1 MRSGRWT
8 IVKAEP
14 TLPPAIGV
22 LSSALVA
29 GVALWLS
36 RASFD
41 LAGTA
46 EAPLRVAMLPA
57 IPELAGLIVLSLLIA
72 GTIASLLSWRP
83 VAADILSP
91 LFALALLALPYLPWL
106 PDWVPAI
113 GLLAGPGRSIVW
125 MIVLGQVLWLFVAE
139 LTKRWR
145 SSLAPGA
152 AHAGHYVLVFAVSL
166 AVFVWTASRID
177 GVFDAFPIRL
187 MAAAGVAV
195 LVWWSALAVSR
206 SKTAATFAWASVCF
220 SAPFLL
226 NTRLLVPGA
235 FIDLFTTI
243 RNSPAAHLASLA
255 TGAPGVLFDQEFGLF
270 AYAPVLLLGFV
281 GLCALALE
289 RSQRTLA
296 LALIGAV
303 LLLIAVAGSLDP
315 WWSDSMMPGKTV
327 LLVLPLLAPPI
338 AWLYARVA
346 GNTGGR
352 AGLQVLLLISLAVT
366 LTIVRDIASVPL
378 PQEGDG
384 SSSFLQWL
392 SPTWQLWHDAPSY
405 IASIPLAL
413 PLSVLWL
420 GTGALAGWLMSRVT
434 GARGRA
440 ALFATTTTLVA
451 VVAAATISG
460 ELLRGEKQ
468 RGFDAEG
475 RVLFPMLET
484 FTPAVR
490 PIGVRYDPFSIVS
503 PAALPP
509 LFSLAASPGQ
519 RVDRQPVGVVLNA
532 RFRLPAGEYQ
542 VDMQASDVAGTVP
555 NASVGLQVGREGRP
569 LETWPLALVPGDW
582 TQHRFRLPLDA
593 EFVGFR
599 ASRPAERTI
608 AAIRLKALTVEE
620 APRRHQAPTLLSAAD
635 FGIARAFFH
644 DSGAYMEAD
653 GFWVKGRTNLRMTLL
668 KLRKSDAFLTL
679 AIHSGARP
687 NLITLATPDW
697 QKQIELA
704 PGVTM
709 RIAVPSKA
717 GEALM
722 PLSITTADG
731 FVPAELEP
739 GSKDRRLLGAWVTF
753 IRDDTS
759 RTSAVP

>member
-1 MRSGRWT
+1 
-8 IVKAEP
+8 VKAEP
-14 TLPPAIGV
+14 TLPPAIVV

-36 RASFD
+36 RGSFD

-46 EAPLRVAMLPA
+46 AAPLRVAMLPA
-57 IPELAGLIVLSLLIA
+57 LPELAGLIVLSLLIA

-106 PDWVPAI
+106 PDWLPALR
-113 GLLAGPGRSIVW
+113 LLAGPGRSIVW
-125 MIVLGQVLWLFVAE
+125 MIVIGQVLWLLVAE

-145 SSLAPGA
+145 SGRAPGPA
-152 AHAGHYVLVFAVSL
+152 KAGHYVRHYVLVLAVSL
-166 AVFVWTASRID
+166 AVFVWAASRIA
-177 GVFDAFPIRL
+177 GVLDTVPIRL
-187 MAAAGVAV
+187 TAAAGIAV
-195 LVWWSALAVSR
+195 LVWWSAFAVSR
-206 SKTAATFAWASVCF
+206 SKPAATFAWASVCF

-226 NTRLLVPGA
+226 NTRQFVPGA
-235 FIDLFTTI
+235 FIDLFTTL
-243 RNSPAAHLASLA
+243 RNLPAAHVESLA

-281 GLCALALE
+281 GLVALALQ

-296 LALIGAV
+296 LALSGAV
-303 LLLIAVAGSLDP
+303 LILIAVAGSLDP

-327 LLVLPLLAPPI
+327 LLVLPLLGPPI
-338 AWLYARVA
+338 AWLYARVS

-352 AGLQVLLLISLAVT
+352 AGLQILLLISLAVT
-366 LTIVRDIASVPL
+366 LTIVRDITSVPL

-405 IASIPLAL
+405 IASMPLAL
-413 PLSVLWL
+413 PRAVLWL
-420 GTGALAGWLMSRVT
+420 VTGALAGWLMSRMT
-434 GARGRA
+434 GTRGRA
-440 ALFATTTTLVA
+440 ALFATTVTLAA
-451 VVAAATISG
+451 VVAAATLSAA
-460 ELLRGEKQ
+460 LLRDEKQ
-468 RGFDAEG
+468 RGFNAEG
-475 RVLFPMLET
+475 RVLLPMLET
-484 FTPAVR
+484 FTPVVR
-490 PIGVRYDPFSIVS
+490 PIGVRYDPFSLVN

-519 RVDRQPVGVVLNA
+519 RVDRQPVRVVLNA

-542 VDMQASDVAGTVP
+542 VDMQGSDVAGTVP
-555 NASVGLQVGREGRP
+555 RASVGLQVGREGRP
-569 LETWPLALVPGDW
+569 LETWPLVLVPGEW

-599 ASRPAERTI
+599 ASRPVERTI
-608 AAIRLKALTVEE
+608 SAIRLKALTVED
-620 APRRHQAPTLLSAAD
+620 APRRHKAPTLLSAAD

-653 GFWVKGRTNLRMTLL
+653 GFWVKGRTTLRMTLL
-668 KLRKSDAFLTL
+668 KLRHSDASLTL
-679 AIHSGARP
+679 VIHSGARP
-687 NLITLATPDW
+687 NLVTLATPDW
-697 QKQIELA
+697 EKEIALV
-704 PGVTM
+704 PGVTT

-722 PLSITTADG
+722 PLSMTTADG
-731 FVPAELEP
+731 FVPAEIDP
-739 GSKDRRLLGAWVTF
+739 GSKDRRLLGAWVAF

-759 RTSAVP
+759 RTSAAP